1 MMQDINLIPEELKNQ
16 KKKEGRLKKLFIGS
30 MVFLFVSILLS
41 GSLLVYKVAL
51 DGSLGDLNSKN
62 AVEEQKI
69 ASLKAAESKMSNLG
83 EKLLFIQKV
92 LDLRLGYSF
101 LLKELGSILPSG
113 VYLTNVTASTSTGA
127 AGGKVAIGGIT
138 SSYAMLSELVK
149 NISDSASL
157 ESSIFDYSEVTSVN
171 LKEEA
176 NRIEFS
182 MNVYLKKGALLY
194 GAKAK

>member
-16 KKKEGRLKKLFIGS
+16 KKKEGWLKKLFIGS

-51 DGSLGDLNSKN
+51 DGSLGDINSKN

-101 LLKELGSILPSG
+101 LLKELGNILPSG
-113 VYLTNVTASTSTGA
+113 VYLTNVTAASEDKA
-127 AGGKVAIGGIT
+127 AIGGIT

-149 NISDSASL
+149 NISDNASL

-176 NRIEFS
+176 DRIEFS

-194 GAKAK
+194 GTKAK